1 MMTGKNPKP
10 VGFGIVAPLAA
21 LVLAAGALTAIG
33 CSSEKVAEEAAVKKL
48 TPVLIV
54 EEIES
59 SLPFWVDRLGFEK
72 TAEVPEGDALGFVML
87 NRGEVQ
93 VMLQSRASVL
103 KDIEALGKG
112 PLANDGVGLFI
123 EVGSLDDF
131 LPKLEGLEVVV
142 AERKT
147 FYGAREIGVRA
158 PGGITVMLAEFTEA
172 EK

>member
-1 MMTGKNPKP
+1 MMTGKNPKS
-10 VGFGIVAPLAA
+10 VGFKIVAPLAA
-21 LVLAAGALTAIG
+21 LVLATGALAVIG
-33 CSSEKVAEEAAVKKL
+33 CNAERVAEEVAVKRL

-59 SLPFWVDRLGFEK
+59 SLPFWVDRLGFKK
-72 TAEVPEGDALGFVML
+72 TTEAPEGDALGFVIL
-87 NRGEVQ
+87 QRDGVE

-103 KDIEALGKG
+103 KDVEALGKG

-158 PGGITVMLAEFTEA
+158 PSGITVMLAEFTQA
-172 EK
+172 EQ